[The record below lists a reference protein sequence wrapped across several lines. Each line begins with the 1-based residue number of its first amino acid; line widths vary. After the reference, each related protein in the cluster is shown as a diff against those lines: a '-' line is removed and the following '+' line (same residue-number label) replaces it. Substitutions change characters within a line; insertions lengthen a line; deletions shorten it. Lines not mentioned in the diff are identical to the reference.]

1 MLDRGDLD
9 KLVRALAETRE
20 REIGCDECFEQMDR
34 FAEIEFSGSD
44 AATCRWSMITCVSAR
59 TATRSMRPCLWR
71 SVQGEVPAQSV
82 VLVPAVAR
90 RRVRS

>member
-9 KLVRALAETRE
+9 KLMRVLAETRE

-44 AATCRWSMITCVSAR
+44 SATAM
-59 TATRSMRPCLWR
+59 P
-71 SVQGEVPAQSV
+71 
-82 VLVPAVAR
+82 LVHEHLRKCEDCHEQYEALLIAIGAG
-90 RRVRS
+90 

>member
-9 KLVRALAETRE
+9 KLMRVLAETRE

-44 AATCRWSMITCVSAR
+44 SATAM
-59 TATRSMRPCLWR
+59 P
-71 SVQGEVPAQSV
+71 
-82 VLVPAVAR
+82 LVHDHLRKCEDCHEKYEALLIAICAG
-90 RRVRS
+90 

>member
-9 KLVRALAETRE
+9 KLMRALAETRE

-44 AATCRWSMITCVSAR
+44 SATAI
-59 TATRSMRPCLWR
+59 P
-71 SVQGEVPAQSV
+71 
-82 VLVPAVAR
+82 LVHDHLGKCEDCHEKYEALLIAIGAG
-90 RRVRS
+90 

>member
-9 KLVRALAETRE
+9 KLMRALAETRE

-44 AATCRWSMITCVSAR
+44 SAAAM
-59 TATRSMRPCLWR
+59 P
-71 SVQGEVPAQSV
+71 
-82 VLVPAVAR
+82 LVHDHLRKCEDCHEKYETLLVAIGAG
-90 RRVRS
+90 

>member
-9 KLVRALAETRE
+9 KLMRALAETRE

-44 AATCRWSMITCVSAR
+44 SATAM
-59 TATRSMRPCLWR
+59 P
-71 SVQGEVPAQSV
+71 
-82 VLVPAVAR
+82 LVHDHLRKCEDCHEQYEALLIAIGAG
-90 RRVRS
+90 

>member
-9 KLVRALAETRE
+9 KLMRALAETRE

-44 AATCRWSMITCVSAR
+44 SATAM
-59 TATRSMRPCLWR
+59 P
-71 SVQGEVPAQSV
+71 
-82 VLVPAVAR
+82 LVHDHLLKCEDCHENYEALLIAIGAG
-90 RRVRS
+90 